1 MQASER
7 PAFVEAMQAQ
17 FFAHAGDGAVPVA
30 HGTGVGARL
39 GEVQRRLRELR
50 GDQTQIVVVSPA
62 LLSLLQL
69 CPGVQSAELLEQR
82 PVERAVVSSGADD
95 TAPHLPAWWLPG
107 LRPPQG

>member
-1 MQASER
+1 
-7 PAFVEAMQAQ
+7 MQAQ
-17 FFAHAGDGAVPVA
+17 FFAQAGDGAVPVA

-82 PVERAVVSSGADD
+82 PVERAVVSSPLGL
-95 TAPHLPAWWLPG
+95 TTPRPICPPGGSQGPGRSSAP
-107 LRPPQG
+107 